1 MKTVKK
7 DENEY
12 IMIDNEAIV
21 DRNPFS
27 FYRIMFGEG
36 RSIFFKVLKCIYGI
50 YGYSKCSNAVVVV
63 KN

>member
-12 IMIDNEAIV
+12 IMIDKEAIV

-36 RSIFFKVLKCIYGI
+36 RSIFSEVLKCILVYMGI
-50 YGYSKCSNAVVVV
+50 VNAVMPWL
-63 KN
+63 

>member
-12 IMIDNEAIV
+12 IMIDKEEID

-36 RSIFFKVLKCIYGI
+36 RSIFSEVLKCIYGI
-50 YGYSKCSNAVVVV
+50 YGYS
-63 KN
+63 